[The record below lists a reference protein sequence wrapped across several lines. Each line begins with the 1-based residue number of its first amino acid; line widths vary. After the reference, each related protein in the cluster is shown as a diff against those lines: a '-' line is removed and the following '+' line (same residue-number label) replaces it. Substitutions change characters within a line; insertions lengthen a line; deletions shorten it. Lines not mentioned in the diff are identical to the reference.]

1 MTADLNFLELF
12 LKASI
17 VVQFVIVIL
26 IISQLCLGQLL
37 FNVVVF

>member
-26 IISQLCLGQLL
+26 IIFS
-37 FNVVVF
+37 

>member
-17 VVQFVIVIL
+17 VVQFVIVI
-26 IISQLCLGQLL
+26 
-37 FNVVVF
+37 